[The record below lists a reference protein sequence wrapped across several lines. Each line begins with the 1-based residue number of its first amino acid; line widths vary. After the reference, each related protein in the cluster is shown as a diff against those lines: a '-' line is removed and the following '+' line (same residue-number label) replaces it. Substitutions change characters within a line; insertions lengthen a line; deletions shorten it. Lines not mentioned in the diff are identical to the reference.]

1 MTYVRGFRFPAP
13 PATLGPSLPGLMG
26 CAHFVSLR
34 SLIALY
40 PSGKLT
46 LDRVSVTANIR
57 LRRFCYE
64 KHYH

>member
-1 MTYVRGFRFPAP
+1 MP
-13 PATLGPSLPGLMG
+13 
-26 CAHFVSLR
+26 
-34 SLIALY
+34 Y

-57 LRRFCYE
+57 LRRIPYE